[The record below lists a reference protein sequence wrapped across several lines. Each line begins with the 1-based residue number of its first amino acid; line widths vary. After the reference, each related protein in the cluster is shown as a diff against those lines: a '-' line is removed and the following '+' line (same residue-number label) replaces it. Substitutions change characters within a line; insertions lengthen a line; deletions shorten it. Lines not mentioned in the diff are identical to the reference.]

1 MPKEFTVLTRLTF
14 VNVLEAEDEAEAK
27 QRVKDTMQDEYCID
41 VQDDELEFEANTQ
54 EGKQNQ
60 ETDRLYDMVMDLSNK
75 AIKKDYELTPYQRVK
90 LQTTI
95 NAIEKILE
103 M

>member
-41 VQDDELEFEANTQ
+41 VQDDELEFEADTQ

-60 ETDRLYDMVMDLSNK
+60 ETDRIYDMVMDLSNK